1 VYNLQ
6 KEYLRRRSVF
16 IAYRDL
22 YETRAKNSWFAH
34 IVEKTPPHYDMH
46 LAKIRSFVAVDTKYN
61 EMNFVTSL

>member
-1 VYNLQ
+1 
-6 KEYLRRRSVF
+6 
-16 IAYRDL
+16 L
-22 YETRAKNSWFAH
+22 YETHAKNSWFAH